1 MPRIIATW
9 LLVILISVSA
19 LAQTN
24 EVFMI
29 GPMLHLNIANKKRPL
44 SFGIELSYWNY
55 DNFPYS
61 VDGCV
66 EFEKGKIRLYSE
78 VQTGIGV
85 AGISAG
91 PVLEFQ
97 TTAHAVK
104 VGYQA
109 SIWGNYF
116 LGFDVRLRRIGKET
130 YICPGIYGKLPFG
143 YGEGPDG
150 DNDWDWDSDW
160 D

>member
-1 MPRIIATW
+1 MITLW
-9 LLVILISVSA
+9 LLLMITGISA

-29 GPMLHLNIANKKRPL
+29 GPMLHVNMANKKRPV

-55 DNFPYS
+55 DHFPYS

-78 VQTGIGV
+78 VQTGIGI

-97 TTAHAVK
+97 TKAHVVK
-104 VGYQA
+104 IGYQA

-116 LGFDVRLRRIGKET
+116 LGFDVRFRHIDKEN
-130 YICPGIYGKLPFG
+130 YICPGIYGKLPLG
-143 YGEGPDG
+143 HYGDG
-150 DNDWDWDSDW
+150 SGNDWDWDNDW